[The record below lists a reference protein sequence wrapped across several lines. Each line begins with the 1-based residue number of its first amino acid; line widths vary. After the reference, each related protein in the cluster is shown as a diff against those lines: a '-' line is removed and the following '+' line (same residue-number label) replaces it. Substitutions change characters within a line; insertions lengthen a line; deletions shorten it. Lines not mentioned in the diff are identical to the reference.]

1 MCRRRGRVVVRLL
14 GGGVR
19 EVVLVRLV
27 GGWWVD
33 LQAGIWA
40 LLRSQSGAAGQPLPS
55 PTVCASW
62 LKYVEMNLESN
73 GWAGTQPS
81 YFGAA
86 SANGASA
93 AAAIHSEKRMVDM
106 VDMCERLF

>member
-1 MCRRRGRVVVRLL
+1 ML
-14 GGGVR
+14 GGEL

-27 GGWWVD
+27 GGWVD

-55 PTVCASW
+55 PTVRASW
-62 LKYVEMNLESN
+62 LKYVEMNLPPS

-93 AAAIHSEKRMVDM
+93 DAAIHSEKRMIGIG
-106 VDMCERLF
+106 